1 MKFKMLKVMAA
12 GLMAGVLFAE
22 SAISLAVFE
31 ENKNK
36 EEMHRLVDES
46 MNKLDYVSFEE
57 MLNIHTGT
65 IEKPKALPVVIG
77 KKEDAAKNLVTTK
90 SIQASA
96 GNIPVYAAKSNATVK
111 TSKAFFKQLHDNLT
125 ARKTNFTITY
135 KGKYSDIYKEDV
147 EAMFQKAW
155 NQDDKTTSDDFDYL
169 YPNIKTYGFS
179 IPSYSNTES
188 IFYFRISYRE
198 SAAQMKK
205 VNKKVKSVLKS
216 LKISN
221 LSDKEKVKKIHDYIV
236 NLFSY
241 DRTLT
246 RFTAY
251 DGLVSSK
258 HTTVCQGYA
267 VLMYKMLTD
276 AGVSCR
282 YVTGNA
288 GEAHAWNIVKIGNK
302 WYHLDATW
310 DDPVSSVPQLSY
322 DYFLIG
328 SKTMAEDHK
337 LDAEYRTASFK
348 KKYPINTRDF
358 VWKDTSTKPQEQVDE
373 VVAKKQKFNKQVVIS
388 LNKMLDYENAGKLN
402 QKMYDVYKEIV
413 TGVFTD
419 MNDKLFLSMYEDD
432 DPQGIFK
439 IVLNSANSKIKKDI
453 IEPLEEYIDSK
464 EFEDAYVNAVLEN
477 YTLKQWEKLSD
488 DEKEEVVGQYMEV
501 EFEKKLQEL
510 SMENSEKI
518 ISEILKEVQ

>member
-1 MKFKMLKVMAA
+1 MKFKMLKGIAA
-12 GLMAGVLFAE
+12 GLMAGILFAE
-22 SAISLAVFE
+22 GAISLAVSD
-31 ENKNK
+31 ENKTE
-36 EEMHRLVDES
+36 EEMHRLVNES
-46 MNKLDYVSFEE
+46 MAQLQNVSLEE
-57 MLNIHTGT
+57 ILNSHTET

-77 KKEDAAKNLVTTK
+77 KKKDNTRNLVTTK
-90 SIQASA
+90 SVQASA

-135 KGKYSDIYKEDV
+135 KGKYSDIYKNDV
-147 EAMFQKAW
+147 ESMFQKAW

-179 IPSYSNTES
+179 IPSYSSTES

-198 SAAQMKK
+198 SAAQLKK

-216 LKISN
+216 LKLSK

-251 DGLVSSK
+251 DGLVSVK

-276 AGVSCR
+276 AGVPCR

-322 DYFLIG
+322 EYFLVG
-328 SKTMAEDHK
+328 SKTIAEDHR
-337 LDAEYRTASFK
+337 LDAEFRKASFK

-358 VWKDTSTKPQEQVDE
+358 VWKDTSTKPKEQVDE
-373 VVAKKQKFNKQVVIS
+373 VVAKKQKFNKQVVAG
-388 LNKMLDYENAGKLN
+388 LNKALDYENAGKLD

-419 MNDKLFLSMYEDD
+419 MNDRLFLSMYEEG
-432 DPQGIFK
+432 DPKGIFEN
-439 IVLNSANSKIKKDI
+439 VLSSASSKINKDI
-453 IEPLEEYIDSK
+453 IKPLEKYIDSE
-464 EFEDAYVNAVLEN
+464 EFEEASINAVLEN
-477 YTLKQWEKLSD
+477 YTLKQWNKLS
-488 DEKEEVVGQYMEV
+488 EEEQEEVMGQYMEV